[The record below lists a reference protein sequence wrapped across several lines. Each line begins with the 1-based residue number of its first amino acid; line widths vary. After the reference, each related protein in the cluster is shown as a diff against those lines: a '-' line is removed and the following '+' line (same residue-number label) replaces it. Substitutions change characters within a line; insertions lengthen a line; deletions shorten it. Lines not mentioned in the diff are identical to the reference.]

1 MRFLLFLELSCGH
14 GFRKSFRVLQAHV
27 DFLSPCQRVCNLIP
41 NSRNLC
47 VLVQNNET
55 QVSPDAAS
63 LVCVCVCK
71 WLSLRVELWGNPHP
85 YCLYMMEYGFFEEY
99 IFIDRILNIVNSV
112 KVLHQLSLVG
122 ILELRWMGE
131 FSSD

>member
-1 MRFLLFLELSCGH
+1 
-14 GFRKSFRVLQAHV
+14 
-27 DFLSPCQRVCNLIP
+27 
-41 NSRNLC
+41 
-47 VLVQNNET
+47 
-55 QVSPDAAS
+55 
-63 LVCVCVCK
+63 
-71 WLSLRVELWGNPHP
+71 
-85 YCLYMMEYGFFEEY
+85 MMEYGFFEEY